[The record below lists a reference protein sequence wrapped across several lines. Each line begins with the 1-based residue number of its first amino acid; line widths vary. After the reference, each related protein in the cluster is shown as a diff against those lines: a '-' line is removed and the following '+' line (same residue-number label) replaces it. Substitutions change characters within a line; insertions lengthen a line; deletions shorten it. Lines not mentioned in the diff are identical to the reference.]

1 MTRTKPDLGRAR
13 EAYVG
18 GHSALQEW
26 LAVLPAAA
34 WSEPSVLPGWT
45 VAELAAHM
53 ADDPRIV
60 AGLSRAPRGVRAR
73 SVAEYLERRA
83 AAAEGIAGAARK
95 LAASLE
101 SPEDLVA
108 LHRDNCFAAAEVL
121 GELGDGDPA
130 VVESDVP
137 IRLSELLAARAV
149 ELAVHGDD
157 LERSVPDVAPL
168 AVPREVTRR
177 AVRTLLNVLAERAP
191 GGAVEVRVPPYAA
204 VQCVGGPRHTRGTPS
219 NVVETDATTWL
230 RLATG
235 RMSWPEARATGA
247 LSASGERAD
256 LSNHFPML

>member
-1 MTRTKPDLGRAR
+1 MTRTKPDVRRAR
-13 EAYVG
+13 EAYLS
-18 GHSALQEW
+18 GHSAVQEW

-45 VAELAAHM
+45 VAELAAHVV
-53 ADDPRIV
+53 DDARTV

-73 SVAEYLERRA
+73 TVAEYLERRA
-83 AAAEGIAGAARK
+83 HAAEASGEAARE
-95 LAASLE
+95 LAASVE
-101 SPEDLVA
+101 SPKDLVA
-108 LHRDNCFAAAEVL
+108 LHRDNCLAAAGVL
-121 GELGDGDPA
+121 DEMGDGDPV

-137 IRLSELLAARAV
+137 IRLSGLLAARAV

-168 AVPREVTRR
+168 AVPREVIRR
-177 AVRTLLNVLAERAP
+177 AVRTLLDVLAERAP

-235 RMSWPEARATGA
+235 RVSWPEALATGA

-256 LSNHFPML
+256 LSHQLPLR